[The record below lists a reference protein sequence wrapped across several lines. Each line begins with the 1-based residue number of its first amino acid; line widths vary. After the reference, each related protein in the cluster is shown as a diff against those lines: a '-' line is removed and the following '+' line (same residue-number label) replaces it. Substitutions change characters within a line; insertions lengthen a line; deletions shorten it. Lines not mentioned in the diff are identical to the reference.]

1 MVLSDTQNFH
11 TFILGLVVFK
21 YLNFIAFGTWT
32 LSANKAHRALLKWF
46 QSKIVPI
53 KTKQKFVQERYGAFI
68 VCEMF
73 LYGLIPLALI
83 SEKLATLHEHSNG

>member
-32 LSANKAHRALLKWF
+32 LSANKAHRALLK
-46 QSKIVPI
+46 
-53 KTKQKFVQERYGAFI
+53 
-68 VCEMF
+68 
-73 LYGLIPLALI
+73 
-83 SEKLATLHEHSNG
+83 